1 MKGTMDM
8 KSLIIV
14 DDDMTVIDGLMK
26 HIDWAKFGIE
36 VQDTATNGEEA
47 LQKIAQRPPD
57 MVITDIYMPKMDGLK
72 LIEHLREDH
81 PSIYII
87 IHSGY
92 DDFENARRAMRLG
105 VQHFFYKPATVSE
118 IESVM
123 LEIVQDI
130 EVKRKQQRLQEQYN
144 AQRKQYLSY
153 TKDAF
158 IRELLTTRYKAADIP
173 QEKLEL
179 LQLSADADIVVASL
193 ALIRPPYLT
202 KSKEREWQLMKFGA
216 GNIIQ
221 ETIEKEAMTDKA
233 DIGVI
238 NYSDT
243 TFVLVFSA
251 KQPGQAMQQISR
263 ELTERIGGYLLLY
276 LRLSF
281 IGGIG
286 GVKAG
291 VHEMIN
297 SFLESQRS
305 LEAGEYQEI
314 NKVFTFD
321 EVYGLEPQSTPH
333 YPLDLLKEIQD
344 AIERKEHERLLEI
357 WETAEQEVLV
367 KNRIP
372 LVLIQHVCISA
383 ISAFLMEHQDFLQVS
398 GKQPSMADL
407 IREICAKPN
416 SAALCRY
423 MKGLLDNWIAQLK
436 TDLSSKKSNKLIQSV
451 KDYVE
456 QYYDRE
462 ITLAEIADS
471 LYVNRNYLSQLFKKV
486 TGETFVTY
494 LNKFRIELAK
504 EKLKDG
510 QYMVY
515 EVSEMVGY
523 QNATYFSQVFKSI
536 TGVSPSDYYN

>member
-1 MKGTMDM
+1 M
-8 KSLIIV
+8 KSLLIV
-14 DDDMTVIDGLMK
+14 DDDTKVIDGLLK
-26 HIDWAKFGIE
+26 HIDWSKLGIG
-36 VQDTATNGEEA
+36 VQDTAGNGEEA
-47 LQKIAQRPPD
+47 LQKIAKHPPD
-57 MVITDIYMPKMDGLK
+57 MVITDIYMPKMDGLQ
-72 LIEHLREDH
+72 LIEHLRREY

-92 DDFENARRAMRLG
+92 DDFENARRAMRFG

-123 LEIVQDI
+123 LEIVQEI
-130 EVKRKQQRLQEQYN
+130 EVKRKQRELQEQFN
-144 AQRKQYLSY
+144 RQRKEYLSY

-158 IRELLTTRYKAADIP
+158 IRELLTTRYKPSDIP

-179 LQLSADADIVVASL
+179 LRLNADAEVVVASL
-193 ALIRPPYLT
+193 SLIRPPYLT

-221 ETIEKEAMTDKA
+221 ETIEKEGAPEQVEVQAID
-233 DIGVI
+233 
-238 NYSDT
+238 YSDT
-243 TFVLVFSA
+243 VFVLVFSA
-251 KQPGQAMQQISR
+251 SQPGQELRRISR
-263 ELTERIGGYLLLY
+263 EMTERIGGHLLLY

-286 GVKAG
+286 GAKRG
-291 VHEMIN
+291 IHEMIA

-305 LEAGEYQEI
+305 LEAGEYQAI
-314 NKVFTFD
+314 NMVFTFD
-321 EVYGLEPQSTPH
+321 EVYGMEPQSTPQ
-333 YPLDLLKEIQD
+333 YPLDLLKEMQS
-344 AIERKEHERLLEI
+344 AIERKEHERMLDI

-372 LVLIQHVCISA
+372 LVLIQHICVST
-383 ISAFLMEHQDFLQVS
+383 ISAFMMEHQAFGQE
-398 GKQPSMADL
+398 GGQQPTMAGL
-407 IREICAKPN
+407 IQEIYAKPN
-416 SAALCRY
+416 SIELCRF
-423 MKGLLDNWIAQLK
+423 MKELLNEWIVQLK
-436 TDLSSKKSNKLIQSV
+436 KDLSSKKSNKLIQSV

-471 LYVNRNYLSQLFKKV
+471 LFVNRNYLSQLFKKV
-486 TGETFVTY
+486 TGESFVTY
-494 LNKFRIELAK
+494 LNKYRIELAK
-504 EKLKDG
+504 EKLKEG
-510 QYMVY
+510 GYMVY

-536 TGVSPSDYYN
+536 TGVSPSEYYH